1 MKRLHLFLIKS
12 FLAPFIATFFIAIFL
27 LLMQF
32 LWKYIDDLVGKGLEF
47 TQIAELI
54 FYASARF
61 VPVALPIAMLLASVM
76 VFGKLG
82 ENYELVALKASGI
95 SLIRILFPLTIFV
108 IILSYSSFLFSNYV
122 MPIANLKNGSMI
134 YDIQKKKPAL
144 NIKEGIFYKDIEGFS
159 IKVSEKDAD
168 GKTLND
174 IIIYDH
180 TGKNGNDKVIIA
192 KSGIMQLTKD
202 ERFLELILY
211 NGHSYIDI
219 SENKRKKDNPYRT
232 THFKEDLIRFDLS
245 SFSTINNSEKLYKGH
260 YAMLSNQQLA
270 TAIDSLHLKYTE
282 RKETFSKNIT
292 NKYTSKSEM
301 DSLVAFS
308 PFTKTKRKQQYDIAI
323 NKLQTLKSISKS
335 NKDDLE
341 YRKIIITKHNIEWHR
356 KISLAL
362 ACLLLFLIGAPLG
375 SIIRKG
381 GFGLPVLVSVFFFLI
396 YHVLSMVGEKSAK
409 DLSMTAFEGM
419 WLANT
424 VFTPIAF
431 FLIYKA
437 KNDAQLFDFSSLL
450 KRINPFLKKIKLKKI
465 LVFLPPKFRL

>member
-12 FLAPFIATFFIAIFL
+12 FLGPFIATFFIAIFL

-82 ENYELVALKASGI
+82 ENYELVALKSSGI
-95 SLIRILFPLTIFV
+95 SLIRILLPLTIFV
-108 IILSYSSFLFSNYV
+108 IIISYGSFLFSNYV
-122 MPIANLKNGSMI
+122 MPIANLKNGAMI

-159 IKVSEKDAD
+159 IKVAEKDAD
-168 GKTLND
+168 GKTLKD

-180 TGKNGNDKVIIA
+180 TAKNGNDKVIISE
-192 KSGIMQLTKD
+192 SGIMQLTKD
-202 ERFLELILY
+202 EKFLELILY
-211 NGHSYIDI
+211 NGHSYFDI
-219 SENKRKKDNPYRT
+219 AENKRKKNNPYRT

-245 SFSTINNSEKLYKGH
+245 SFSTIKNSEALYKGH

-270 TAIDSLHLKYTE
+270 TAIDSLAIKFEE
-282 RKETFSKNIT
+282 RKITFTKNIT
-292 NKYTSKSEM
+292 DKYSSKPET
-301 DSLVAFS
+301 DSLVAFV
-308 PFTKTKRKQQYDIAI
+308 PFTNIKRKQQYDIAV
-323 NKLQTLKSISKS
+323 NKLQTLKSITKS
-335 NKDDLE
+335 NKNDLE
-341 YRKIIITKHNIEWHR
+341 YRKIIITKHKIEWHR
-356 KISLAL
+356 KISLAV

-375 SIIRKG
+375 AIIRIG
-381 GFGLPVLVSVFFFLI
+381 GFGMPVLVSVFFFLF
-396 YHVLSMVGEKSAK
+396 YHVLSMIGEKSAK
-409 DLSMTAFEGM
+409 DLSMQAYEGI
-419 WLANT
+419 WLAN
-424 VFTPIAF
+424 VIFVPIAL

-437 KNDAQLFDFSSLL
+437 KNDAQLFDFSPLL
-450 KRINPFLKKIKLKKI
+450 KRMNQFLKKREIQ
-465 LVFLPPKFRL
+465 

>member
-12 FLAPFIATFFIAIFL
+12 FLGPFITTFFIAIFL

-47 TQIAELI
+47 TQIAELL

-61 VPVALPIAMLLASVM
+61 VPVALPIAMLLSSVM

-82 ENYELVALKASGI
+82 ENYELVALKSSGI
-95 SLIRILFPLTIFV
+95 SLLKILFPLTIFV
-108 IILSYSSFLFSNYV
+108 VIIAYGSFLFSNYV

-144 NIKEGIFYKDIEGFS
+144 NIKEGIFYNDIEGFS
-159 IKVSEKDAD
+159 IKVAEKDPD
-168 GKTLND
+168 GKTLRD

-180 TGKNGNDKVIIA
+180 TAKNGNDKVIISE
-192 KSGIMQLTKD
+192 SGIMQLTKD
-202 ERFLELILY
+202 EKYLELILY

-219 SENKRKKDNPYRT
+219 AENKRKKENPYRT

-245 SFSTINNSEKLYKGH
+245 SFSTINNSEALYKGH

-270 TAIDSLHLKYTE
+270 AAIDSLNIKYEE
-282 RKETFSKNIT
+282 RKITFTKNIT
-292 NKYTSKSEM
+292 DKYTTNSEA
-301 DSLVAFS
+301 DSVIAIKPFS
-308 PFTKTKRKQQYDIAI
+308 RIKIKQQYDIAI
-323 NKLQTLKSISKS
+323 NKLQTLKSITKS

-356 KISLAL
+356 KISLAV

-375 SIIRKG
+375 AIIRKG

-396 YHVLSMVGEKSAK
+396 YHVLSMIGEKSAK
-409 DLSMTAFEGM
+409 DLSMQAYEGM
-419 WLANT
+419 WLANM
-424 VFTPIAF
+424 VFVPIAL

-437 KNDAQLFDFSSLL
+437 KNDAQLFDLSTLIN
-450 KRINPFLKKIKLKKI
+450 RINQFLKKKEIQ
-465 LVFLPPKFRL
+465 

>member
-12 FLAPFIATFFIAIFL
+12 FLGPFIATFFIAIFL

-47 TQIAELI
+47 TQITELI

-61 VPVALPIAMLLASVM
+61 VPVALPISMLLASVM

-82 ENYELVALKASGI
+82 ENYELVALKSSGI

-108 IILSYSSFLFSNYV
+108 IIIGYSSFLFSNYV

-144 NIKEGIFYKDIEGFS
+144 NIKEGIFYKEIEGYS
-159 IKVSEKDAD
+159 IKVADKNDD

-180 TGKNGNDKVIIA
+180 TAKNGNDKVIIA
-192 KSGIMQLTKD
+192 ESGIMQLTKD
-202 ERFLELILY
+202 EQFLELILH

-219 SENKRKKDNPYRT
+219 SKNKRKGDKPYRT
-232 THFKEDLIRFDLS
+232 THFKKDLIRFDLS
-245 SFSTINNSEKLYKGH
+245 SFSTMNNSEDLYKGH
-260 YAMLSNQQLA
+260 YAMLSNKQLA
-270 TAIDSLHLKYTE
+270 IAIDSLSLRFE
-282 RKETFSKNIT
+282 DRKETFSKNIK
-292 NKYTSKSEM
+292 NKYNLESEA
-301 DSLVAFS
+301 DSLIVFK
-308 PFTKTKRKQQYDIAI
+308 PFNTIKIKQKYDIAI
-323 NKLQTLKSISKS
+323 NKLRTIKSIAKS

-341 YRKIIITKHNIEWHR
+341 YRKIIITKHKIEWHR
-356 KISLAL
+356 KISLAV

-375 SIIRKG
+375 AIIRKG
-381 GFGLPVLVSVFFFLI
+381 GFGLPVLISVFFFLI
-396 YHVLSMVGEKSAK
+396 YHVLSMIGEKAAK
-409 DLSMTAFEGM
+409 DLSMNAYEGM
-419 WLANT
+419 WLANL
-424 VFTPIAF
+424 VFLPIAL

-437 KNDAQLFDFSSLL
+437 KNDAQLFDFSPLL
-450 KRINPFLKKIKLKKI
+450 KRINQFLKKKEIQ
-465 LVFLPPKFRL
+465 